1 MAFGFIG
8 DIVEGIGDVLLPKG
22 TRGSTIGSAVGSYF
36 GPAGSAVGS
45 KIGASVSS
53 QLSGKSAVS
62 TPTINQAAAGASE
75 TGLSG
80 VGTGPITQQDYAN
93 LARGREIIT
102 GGFPTVYRP
111 QVGASV
117 AEGAVG
123 AVMDL
128 IPDINITKY
137 FGGSQVCATRPSG
150 APVTIKADGCITV
163 SRKQQ
168 QRLKVMVQTIGL
180 PAVADALGLSEGEVA
195 ALLLKNF
202 PRRGKGISAAQLR
215 NAKRVNRTIMG
226 MAKQLQDACK
236 SPVTRRRK

>member
-22 TRGSTIGSAVGSYF
+22 TRGATIGGLLGSPF
-36 GPAGSAVGS
+36 GEQGVKTGMALGGS
-45 KIGASVSS
+45 ISS

-62 TPTINQAAAGASE
+62 SPTVAQSAQGASE

-80 VGTGPITQQDYAN
+80 VSGGPITQQDYAN
-93 LARGREIIT
+93 LARGRQIIT

-111 QVGASV
+111 QVGASI

-123 AVMDL
+123 QVMDL
-128 IPDINITKY
+128 IPDISISKF
-137 FGGSQVCATRPSG
+137 FGSNQVCATKPSG
-150 APVTIKADGCITV
+150 APVTVRPDGCITV

-180 PAVADALGLSEGEVA
+180 QAVADALGLSDGEVA

-236 SPVTRRRK
+236 TPMTRRRK

>member
-1 MAFGFIG
+1 MAFGFLG
-8 DIVEGIGDVLLPKG
+8 DIVEGIGDVILPKG
-22 TRGSTIGSAVGSYF
+22 TRGATIGGF
-36 GPAGSAVGS
+36 LGGPSGAAL
-45 KIGASVSS
+45 GASISS
-53 QLSGKSAVS
+53 QLSSSAGKSAVS
-62 TPTINQAAAGASE
+62 TPTVEQSPQAARESAGSGTMVNVFQPNYAEMMRSSSGIVSRQMPVPRPTIPQTVGE
-75 TGLSG
+75 AAGGL
-80 VGTGPITQQDYAN
+80 I
-93 LARGREIIT
+93 
-102 GGFPTVYRP
+102 
-111 QVGASV
+111 
-117 AEGAVG
+117 
-123 AVMDL
+123 MDL
-128 IPDINITKY
+128 IPDITISKF

>member
-22 TRGSTIGSAVGSYF
+22 TRGETIGGVLGSAF
-36 GPAGSAVGS
+36 GPAGAATGAALGGS
-45 KIGASVSS
+45 ISKQI
-53 QLSGKSAVS
+53 SGKSAVS
-62 TPTINQAAAGASE
+62 SPTVAQAPQGAAE

-80 VGTGPITQQDYAN
+80 VSTGPITQQDYAN
-93 LARGREIIT
+93 LARGRQIIT

-111 QVGASV
+111 QVGQAV
-117 AEGAVG
+117 AEGAIG
-123 AVMDL
+123 QVMDL
-128 IPDINITKY
+128 IPDISISKF
-137 FGGSQVCATRPSG
+137 FGGSMVCATKPSG
-150 APVTIKADGCITV
+150 APVTVRPDGCITV
-163 SRKQQ
+163 TRKQQ

-180 PAVADALGLSEGEVA
+180 QAVADALGLSEGEVA

-202 PRRGKGISAAQLR
+202 PRRGKGITAAQLR

-236 SPVTRRRK
+236 QPMTRRRK

>member
-22 TRGSTIGSAVGSYF
+22 TRGATLGALGGAVLGGDPLKGAAY
-36 GPAGSAVGS
+36 
-45 KIGASVSS
+45 GASISR

-62 TPTINQAAAGASE
+62 TPTLTQAPTLAPE
-75 TGLSG
+75 TSVSSL
-80 VGTGPITQQDYAN
+80 GPN
-93 LARGREIIT
+93 
-102 GGFPTVYRP
+102 VYRGNGYMP
-111 QVGASV
+111 TYTAGVPALPKATEILGGAI
-117 AEGAVG
+117 GG

-137 FGGSQVCATRPSG
+137 FGSSAVCATKPSG
-150 APVTIKADGCITV
+150 APITIRPDGCITV

-168 QRLKVMVQTIGL
+168 AKLKVMVQTIGL
-180 PAVADALGLSEGEVA
+180 PAVADALNLSEGEVA

-202 PRRGKGISAAQLR
+202 PRRGKGITAAQLR

-236 SPVTRRRK
+236 TTTRRR

>member
-22 TRGSTIGSAVGSYF
+22 TRGATIGGLLGTPFGEQGVKTGMALGGS
-36 GPAGSAVGS
+36 
-45 KIGASVSS
+45 ISS

-62 TPTINQAAAGASE
+62 TPTANQAAAGASE

-80 VGTGPITQQDYAN
+80 VGQGPITQQDYAN
-93 LARGREIIT
+93 LARGRQIIT

-128 IPDINITKY
+128 IPDINISKY
-137 FGGSQVCATRPSG
+137 FGGSMVCATKPSG
-150 APVTIKADGCITV
+150 APVTVKADGCITV